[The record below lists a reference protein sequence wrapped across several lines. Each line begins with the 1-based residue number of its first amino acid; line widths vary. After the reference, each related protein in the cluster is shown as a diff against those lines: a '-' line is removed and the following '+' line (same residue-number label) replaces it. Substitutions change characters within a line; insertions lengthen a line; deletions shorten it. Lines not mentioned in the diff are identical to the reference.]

1 MTASPQ
7 SGGEP
12 PEHSRRFW
20 LILLSRPI
28 TGFLIA
34 LLAAL
39 AGAGWWFWHFV
50 HEDLAPLVERNLSQ
64 TLNRPVELGPVTGF
78 SLTRLRFGQSTI
90 PPFTTRLGGRLIQDA
105 DSVKAEAIEVNY
117 NLFDLLLKRELNLDV
132 TLVQPN
138 LYIDQAADG
147 RWLITPIS
155 PQEGRGPI
163 STTLE
168 SIRLR
173 QGTAIVAPNQRPAQT
188 LRSLD
193 GLIAFAR
200 DSQQLRFDLGGQV
213 ATGGSLEVAGTWFR
227 PNQRVILAADA
238 ENLAAPALSALLP
251 QLPVQ
256 VRAGRVNADI
266 QAQYQENQPLQ
277 LDGTARLANVTAVV
291 PDRLLLRSSRPTPRT
306 FEGVNGTIQFL
317 PKSPGLGFD
326 LSGQLAAGGKLRV
339 KGESSGLDFR
349 RLNAALQV
357 QNLPAR
363 VLDGAFKLPIQ
374 PLAGTVA
381 GNLNLQLR
389 PNQQPNLKGTAQLQ
403 NVDAQ
408 IAQIPQRFRNAS
420 GQLRFTGGLTTVLE
434 NVRGLYGQV
443 PFQASGAIDPQQG
456 YDLTAQSSPVA
467 IGTALQTLKV
477 TLPFA
482 TAGRVQA
489 ENLRVTGPIDN
500 PVLTGLVSTLG
511 TSQVDRVPLQS
522 LTARFQLDAPLVR
535 VTDIQAVPVAGGVIK
550 GQARYNLGPAGRG
563 LVANLQAQNVP
574 GDAIAR
580 LYGVAETVTV
590 GRVNAQAQ
598 ISGPPGNLET
608 AVQFRAP
615 EATYATTG
623 EVVVREGRTFLRN
636 IVAQVAGG
644 TVRASGQIV
653 DGLLQ
658 ANVNTAGVPLR
669 QFSQQLRGQLSGQL
683 QVAGPVAALRPENIR
698 AQGKLR
704 FSQGL
709 SLIQEPITAQVR
721 FNGENILVQE
731 ATAPGF
737 SANGL
742 IATRFRG
749 PGAPQITALDLNV
762 RADDYSLAALP
773 AVGPTNVQ
781 LAGEADLVGRLTG
794 SPTAP
799 NFNGSLVV
807 TDLALN
813 QIAFESRLSGRI
825 SYSGER
831 QLDLRLAGDQD
842 RINLALGPN
851 FQPESFY
858 IRREEAIA
866 TGRRAGD
873 QLLVDVEQFPLA
885 ALNLQP
891 GQLGPIAGLA
901 AGDFVYNLQT
911 RSLTGDL
918 EVERPSLGT
927 LVGDRF
933 VGQVRFA
940 DGVATLTGG
949 ELQLGQTRY
958 QVSAQFIPGANPQF
972 SGQVDVAQAEIQ
984 DILTALQF
992 FDIDDLRRGLQPPVY
1007 GNAADVQTVGV
1018 GAPEAPLLTQLRR
1031 LSEIQTLIDQ
1041 QVARREEASP
1051 LPPLA
1056 DLLGKLNG
1064 QIRFAGSQQAGV
1076 EANFSLRGQDV
1087 NWGRY
1092 AFDQVV
1098 ADGRLAD
1105 GTVSFSPL
1113 RIVSGERF
1121 AAFSGQLGQQQLVGQ
1136 LVLNDIPVE
1145 ALNQFTDLPLDVAGN
1160 LDGSITLAGSL
1171 TNPQAQGQFSLDSAA
1186 FNGTTLRTAAA
1197 TFAYRDAR
1205 LNLNST
1211 SYLEGST
1218 EPVQISGSIPYVL
1231 PFASTLPATNQVNLD
1246 LYVQDEGLA
1255 LLNLFTDQIT
1265 WVNGQGVVNL
1275 QVRGTLEQ
1283 PLVNGLVA
1291 LDNATLRAQALAE
1304 PVTNATGTIRFNRDF
1319 IQVERLAGRFSDG
1332 QVVAAGILPIFD
1344 PAAGK
1349 AAAASTPLSISLQDL
1364 DLKLKGLFRGDVGG
1378 NLVVTGTAFSPVLG
1392 GTVQL
1397 SDGQVVLANLPQ
1409 LQGTTSAPSGA
1420 ETDSATAAPGFS
1432 GLQFNNLRVNL
1443 ANDLQ
1448 ISYPPVLNFVAS
1460 GDVLLNGSFE
1470 NLRPQGRVSFRQG
1483 QVNLFTTRF
1492 RLNRQEENYAQ
1503 FLPNQGLDPF
1513 LNLNLI
1519 TTVTEVV
1526 RPPVTEAGIVEGR
1539 PVTALGA
1546 IDSVRIRA
1554 EVEGQA
1560 SELINNFRNT
1570 VELSSSPGRSEE
1582 EIIGLIGGGFANT
1595 QGEGD
1600 ATLALANIAGSA
1612 FFSNIQ
1618 GFLDNAL
1625 GSRADF
1631 RLFPT
1636 LTPTET
1642 GNSVLGLGAEL
1653 GYDITNRFTASILQ
1667 VLTTPENPTQLNL
1680 RYQVSDQVQV
1690 RSGIT
1695 LEGETFGAIE
1705 YRTRF

>member
-12 PEHSRRFW
+12 PEQSRRFW
-20 LILLSRPI
+20 LILLSRPV

-34 LLAAL
+34 LLAIL
-39 AGAGWWFWHFV
+39 AGAGWWFWQFV
-50 HEDLAPLVERNLSQ
+50 HEDLAPLIERNLSQ
-64 TLNRPVELGPVTGF
+64 ALNRPVDLGPVTGF
-78 SLTRLRFGQSTI
+78 SLTGLRFDESVI
-90 PPFTTRLGGRLIQDA
+90 PPFTTRVNGRLVRDA
-105 DSVKAEAIEVNY
+105 DSIKAEAVEVGF
-117 NLFDLLLKRELNLDV
+117 NLFEVIWKRELNLDL
-132 TLVQPN
+132 TLIQPN
-138 LYIDQAADG
+138 LYLDQAADG

-155 PQEGRGPI
+155 PREGEGPI
-163 STTLE
+163 STNLE

-173 QGTAIVAPNQRPAQT
+173 QGTAIVAPNNRPAQT

-193 GLIAFAR
+193 GLIAFVNGN
-200 DSQQLRFDLGGQV
+200 QQIQFDLDTQV
-213 ATGGSLEVAGTWFR
+213 ATGGSLAIAGTWFR
-227 PNQRVILAADA
+227 PDQRLVLSADA
-238 ENLAAPALSALLP
+238 EDLAAPALSALLP

-266 QAQYQENQPLQ
+266 EAQYQENQPLQ

-317 PKSPGLGFD
+317 QDSPGLGFD
-326 LSGQLAAGGKLRV
+326 LSGQLAAGGRLRV
-339 KGESSGLDFR
+339 KGEASGLDFR
-349 RLNAALQV
+349 QLNAALQV
-357 QNLPAR
+357 QNLPAP
-363 VLDGAFKLPIQ
+363 VLSGAFKLPIQ

-434 NVRGLYGQV
+434 NIRGLYGQV
-443 PFQASGAIDPQQG
+443 PFQASGTIDPQQG
-456 YDLTAQSSPVA
+456 YNLTAQSSPVA
-467 IGTALQTLKV
+467 IATALNTLNV
-477 TLPFA
+477 NLPVA
-482 TAGRVQA
+482 TAGQVQVQD
-489 ENLRVTGPIDN
+489 LRVTGAINRPQ
-500 PVLTGLVSTLG
+500 VSGLVRTPG
-511 TSQVDRVPLQS
+511 TPQIDRVPFES
-522 LTARFQLDAPLVR
+522 ITARFRLDAPQVR
-535 VTDIQAVPVAGGVIK
+535 VTDIRAIPRAGGVIT
-550 GQARYNLGPAGRG
+550 GEARYNLRPGSQLA
-563 LVANLQAQNVP
+563 ANLNARSVP

-580 LYGVAETVTV
+580 LYGAAENFTLGLVD
-590 GRVNAQAQ
+590 AQAR
-598 ISGPPGNLET
+598 ISGLPRNLQT
-608 AVQFRAP
+608 TVQFQAP
-615 EATYATTG
+615 QATYATRG
-623 EVVVREGRTFLRN
+623 ELVIRQGQTLLRD

-644 TVRASGQIV
+644 TVRANGQIAN
-653 DGLLQ
+653 GLLQ
-658 ANVNTAGVPLR
+658 ATVNTAGVPLR

-683 QVAGPVAALRPENIR
+683 QVSGPVAALRPENIR
-698 AQGKLR
+698 AQGNLR

-709 SLIQEPITAQVR
+709 AVIEESITAQVR
-721 FNGENILVQE
+721 FNGENIIVQE

-773 AVGPTNVQ
+773 AVGPTDVQ
-781 LAGEADLVGRLTG
+781 LAGRADLVGRLTG

-799 NFNGSLVV
+799 NFNGSVV
-807 TDLALN
+807 VNDLAVN
-813 QIAFESRLSGRI
+813 QVAFESLLSGRI
-825 SYSGER
+825 RYGSDR
-831 QLDLRLAGDQD
+831 QLDLRLAGEQD

-858 IRREEAIA
+858 IRRDQAIA
-866 TGRRAGD
+866 TGRRSGD

-891 GQLGPIAGLA
+891 GQLGPLAGLA
-901 AGDFVYNLQT
+901 SGDFVYNLQN
-911 RSLTGDL
+911 RNLAGDL
-918 EVERPSLGT
+918 VVERPSIGT

-933 VGQVRFA
+933 VGRVQFT
-940 DGVATLTGG
+940 DGVATLSGG

-958 QVSAQFIPGANPQF
+958 QVSAQLIPGANPQF

-992 FDIDDLRRGLQPPVY
+992 FDIEDLRRGLQPPVY
-1007 GNAADVQTVGV
+1007 GSAADVETVGV
-1018 GAPEAPLLTQLRR
+1018 GEPEAPLLTQLRR
-1031 LSEIQTLIDQ
+1031 LSEIQTLVDQ
-1041 QVARREEASP
+1041 QEARREEASP

-1056 DLLGKLNG
+1056 ELLGNLNG

-1087 NWGRY
+1087 SWGPY
-1092 AFDQVV
+1092 AFDQVI
-1098 ADGRLAD
+1098 ADGRLVD
-1105 GTVSFSPL
+1105 GAVSFSPL

-1121 AAFSGQLGQQQLVGQ
+1121 AAFSGQLAQQQLGGQ

-1145 ALNQFTDLPLDVAGN
+1145 ALNQFTDMPLDVAGN
-1160 LDGSITLAGSL
+1160 LDGNLTLAGSL
-1171 TNPQAQGQFSLDSAA
+1171 TNPQAQGQLSLDNAA
-1186 FNGTTLRTAAA
+1186 FNGTSLRTAAA

-1211 SYLEGST
+1211 AYLEGSA

-1319 IQVERLAGRFSDG
+1319 IQIERLAGRFSDG
-1332 QVVAAGILPIFD
+1332 QVVAAGTLPIFD
-1344 PAAGK
+1344 PAALP
-1349 AAAASTPLSISLQDL
+1349 AAAASSPLSISLQDL

-1378 NLVVTGTAFSPVLG
+1378 NLIVTGTAFSPVLG
-1392 GTVQL
+1392 GTVRL
-1397 SDGQVVLANLPQ
+1397 SDGEVVLANLPQ
-1409 LQGTTSAPSGA
+1409 LQGTASGPAGA
-1420 ETDSATAAPGFS
+1420 ETDAATAGPGFS
-1432 GLQFNNLRVNL
+1432 SLAFNNLRVNL
-1443 ANDLQ
+1443 GDDLQ
-1448 ISYPPVLNFVAS
+1448 INYPPVLNFVAS

-1470 NLRPQGRVSFRQG
+1470 NLRPQGRVSFKQG

-1492 RLNRQEENYAQ
+1492 RLNRREENYAQ

-1526 RPPVTEAGIVEGR
+1526 RPPVTETGIVEGR

-1560 SELINNFRNT
+1560 SELLDNFRNT

-1582 EIIGLIGGGFANT
+1582 EIIALIGGGFANT

-1653 GYDITNRFTASILQ
+1653 GYDVTDRFTASILQ
-1667 VLTTPENPTQLNL
+1667 VLTTPENPTQFNL

-1690 RSGIT
+1690 RSGVT
-1695 LEGETFGAIE
+1695 LEGEAFGAIE